1 MRIVPLPPYR
11 PQWFILNSRFFDK
24 LQIFEKAI
32 SMLIDAWQDLGQ
44 NIVTSG
50 TDTIKVCLCP
60 VSHWS
65 RREKSSF
72 CSSFL
77 TQRGVKR
84 NDVTFG
90 FLLMIKPP
98 YKFYE
103 YFKYILHQSSK
114 NKSLSLNSLTYLSR
128 SIAPLGRQVI
138 CLLKRK
144 ITAGNNFSWSMTFKK
159 KIIFL

>member
-1 MRIVPLPPYR
+1 M
-11 PQWFILNSRFFDK
+11 
-24 LQIFEKAI
+24 
-32 SMLIDAWQDLGQ
+32 
-44 NIVTSG
+44 
-50 TDTIKVCLCP
+50 
-60 VSHWS
+60 
-65 RREKSSF
+65 
-72 CSSFL
+72 
-77 TQRGVKR
+77 KR

-144 ITAGNNFSWSMTFKK
+144 ITAGNNISWSMTFKK
-159 KIIFL
+159 KSSFYKHLSWDFPQKTSVLKSNDFKLRSSKAITYYPVSLFQVQFPTRVSIHGLLGLNKFF